1 MVINAFIHEDI
12 HHFTGILLKAQL
24 DQQSASGVIPFLLRN
39 RNRLC
44 LSDQHLVVA
53 LLASQVGH
61 GHNGHR
67 LNRSANISTDLTG
80 RRYLHLRN
88 ILGDSSGRTSAM
100 RNCNH
105 IRHGVEAARLTQDGR
120 RIAMA
125 LIHGLTQHHMGNIT
139 LSFNHFAFICHP
151 RSSQVG
157 ETIKLRIALSSDTLQ
172 LIQLHDFMQCHVDLR
187 SIQHILCRSHCLSS
201 AGSQHIQCLLRICV
215 ADLCDTVCN
224 LIHLQMEDGGSE
236 LVRKLPLFHAHVLRT
251 GHTPSLTGA
260 QQGKIHTAQRIDQ
273 VPGLSQ
279 RLQLVQKLFVI
290 GMSVHRDIGDI
301 LHLQGS
307 PHVLY
312 AAQSKGFGVRNRPQ
326 CGRHLH
332 LIDQDVGQRIHDPS
346 NVNHSQ
352 SIDACTI

>member
-1 MVINAFIHEDI
+1 
-12 HHFTGILLKAQL
+12 
-24 DQQSASGVIPFLLRN
+24 
-39 RNRLC
+39 
-44 LSDQHLVVA
+44 
-53 LLASQVGH
+53 
-61 GHNGHR
+61 
-67 LNRSANISTDLTG
+67 
-80 RRYLHLRN
+80 
-88 ILGDSSGRTSAM
+88 
-100 RNCNH
+100 
-105 IRHGVEAARLTQDGR
+105 
-120 RIAMA
+120 MA

-172 LIQLHDFMQCHVDLR
+172 LIQLHDFMQCHVHLR

-215 ADLCDTVCN
+215 TDLCNTVCN

-352 SIDACTI
+352 SIDACTIEFLSSLKCFSRSPNSGLCYVSINSGLCQGLFRRLQKTLGALTAAFVMTGYTDQSQFWFTIQLNHPFCSECIYSGFAKVTTVRHSTRNPAYKSSVEVYSSGL